1 VVCVCV
7 WVCGYVVCVCV
18 GGVCGVSV
26 VCVCVC
32 VWVCGVCVCVWVCG
46 VCVGVRARARAFDDC
61 VDVAV
66 SFETSISTQHLHG
79 G

>member
-1 VVCVCV
+1 V
-7 WVCGYVVCVCV
+7 
-18 GGVCGVSV
+18 
-26 VCVCVC
+26 
-32 VWVCGVCVCVWVCG
+32 